1 MEGGEWAGTRRPRNA
16 MSNAPSASD
25 RPTAVLK
32 AEHQTILRV
41 INVLEALVRRSEA
54 GTGFEVDALRQCVTF
69 FRLFAD
75 ACHHAK
81 EEDLLFPALEARGV
95 PRENGPIGVMLHEHR
110 LARQHTRSM
119 GDALE
124 ALSRD
129 EPEAVA
135 AFRAAAYQYIEL
147 LRNHIF
153 KEDNFLFQM
162 GDRVMTEDDQAS
174 LCGQFCEVGC
184 RAFEGKS
191 REELARIAD
200 ELESA
205 WRAAGD

>member
-1 MEGGEWAGTRRPRNA
+1 

-25 RPTAVLK
+25 RPTAVLR

-54 GTGFEVDALRQCVTF
+54 GTGFELDALRQCVTF

-81 EEDLLFPALEARGV
+81 EEDLFFPALEARGV
-95 PRENGPIGVMLHEHR
+95 PREDGPIGVMLHEHR
-110 LARQHTRSM
+110 LARQHTSSM

-124 ALSRD
+124 AFDRD
-129 EPEAVA
+129 N
-135 AFRAAAYQYIEL
+135 I
-147 LRNHIF
+147 
-153 KEDNFLFQM
+153 LFQM
-162 GDRVMTEDDQAS
+162 GDLVMTEDDGAS

>member
-1 MEGGEWAGTRRPRNA
+1 MN
-16 MSNAPSASD
+16 NAPSPSD

-41 INVLEALVRRSEA
+41 INVLEVLVRRSEGGA
-54 GTGFEVDALRQCVTF
+54 GFEVDALRRCVTF

-81 EEDLLFPALEARGV
+81 EEDLLFPAMEARGV
-95 PRENGPIGVMLHEHR
+95 PREDGPIGVMLYEHR
-110 LARQHTRSM
+110 IARQHTKSM
-119 GDALE
+119 ADAIE
-124 ALSRD
+124 AFDRD

-135 AFRAAAYQYIEL
+135 AFRAAAYQYIDL

-153 KEDNFLFQM
+153 KEDNILFQM
-162 GDRVMTEDDQAS
+162 SDRVMTNDDQAS
-174 LCGQFCEVGC
+174 LCSQFCEVGC
-184 RAFEGKS
+184 RAFEGKTIEALS
-191 REELARIAD
+191 RIAD

-205 WRAAGD
+205 WLAGGDAATD